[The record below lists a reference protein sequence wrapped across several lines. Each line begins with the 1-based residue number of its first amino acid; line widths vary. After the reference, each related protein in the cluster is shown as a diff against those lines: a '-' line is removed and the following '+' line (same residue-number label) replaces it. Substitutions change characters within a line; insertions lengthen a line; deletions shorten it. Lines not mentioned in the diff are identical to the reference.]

1 MPIRRL
7 YFHIPFCHRI
17 CPYCAFYKHLPGATG
32 VGRVVDALLAELR
45 HAHSVFAIEPESI
58 YFGGGTP
65 SFLARSPTQ
74 RLLDGIRSIL
84 SLDALREWTLEAN
97 PRTFHR
103 DKAALWKDAGVNR
116 ISLGVQSWTPR
127 HLTALGRDHEPGD
140 ARIALENL
148 RSAGHDNVGID
159 LMFSLPGQTLRDWH
173 HDLACTTALRPEHI
187 SCYNLT
193 IEEDTEFFRRRLR
206 GEFPE
211 DEHRNARLFRWS
223 RRFLESA
230 GYRHYETSNYC
241 LPGRESLHNRA
252 YWNGEDYL
260 GLGPGAVSTVKGKRW
275 RNLPDTG
282 RYCQETLRDPR
293 TLYTEIETL
302 SPADLH
308 NERVALLL
316 RTAEGLPA
324 ALLHPQT
331 QSRAEWLS
339 EQGLLQ
345 LENSRYRLRGRAC
358 ALVDPVAAE
367 LFI

>member
-17 CPYCAFYKHLPGATG
+17 CPYCAFYKHLPGATAA
-32 VGRVVDALLAELR
+32 GRVVEALLAELR
-45 HAHSVFAIEPESI
+45 HANSTFAIDPESI

-65 SFLARSPTQ
+65 SFLARGPTQ
-74 RLLDGIRSIL
+74 RLLEGIRSIL
-84 SLDALREWTLEAN
+84 TLDSLKEWTLEAN

-103 DKAALWKDAGVNR
+103 NKAALWKDAGINR
-116 ISLGVQSWTPR
+116 VSLGVQSWTPR
-127 HLTALGRDHEPGD
+127 HLATLGRDHDPGD
-140 ARIALENL
+140 ARIAFENL

-159 LMFSLPGQTLRDWH
+159 LMFSLPGQTLHDWH
-173 HDLACTTALRPEHI
+173 HDLAATAALQPEHI

-211 DEHRNARLFRWS
+211 NEHRNARLFRWS
-223 RRFLESA
+223 RRFLVSA

-252 YWNGEDYL
+252 YWTGEDFL
-260 GLGPGAVSTVKGKRW
+260 GLGPGAVSTINGKRW
-275 RNLPDTG
+275 RNLPDTE
-282 RYCQETLRDPR
+282 RYCQESLLDPR
-293 TLYTEIETL
+293 SLHMEVETL
-302 SPADLH
+302 SATDRH

-324 ALLHPQT
+324 ALLEPQAR
-331 QSRAEWLS
+331 SRADWLAK
-339 EQGLLQ
+339 QGLLQ
-345 LENSRYRLRGRAC
+345 LLDGCYSLQGRAR

-367 LFI
+367 LFV